1 MKKTILLLLL
11 FIGNLSFSQCVHSLP
26 DLLIWENDTIP
37 IQSFPLE
44 DYSKVNIIK
53 LFSEKGI
60 KTNDWAQI
68 KNYQAEWKI
77 IENKLYLSNIYSGNY
92 KKDNYKA
99 DLNDLFPAKS
109 NNGLILAN
117 WYSNTLF
124 APKGKHIWLGVSP
137 GCKIFESEWEISI
150 SKGVILN
157 KELKKE
163 NYYQSVYTQN
173 RGDSLRNFIANK
185 INWNNIPILEEGKEK
200 VYASIKTG
208 KTKTD
213 FTIKVRSRNEK
224 LIEETTRVLKLLP
237 EFDFYYRRGEVYR
250 MGYTMPITFDEQ
262 KRPK

>member
-11 FIGNLSFSQCVHSLP
+11 FIGNLSFSQCVHRLP

-60 KTNDWAQI
+60 KTNGWAQT

-77 IENKLYLSNIYSGNY
+77 IENKLYLSNIYSLNY

-109 NNGLILAN
+109 KKGLIQAN

-137 GCKIFESEWEISI
+137 GCKIFESEWEIYI

-163 NYYQSVYTQN
+163 NYYQSIYTKN
-173 RGDSLRNFIANK
+173 PDSLRIFINK
-185 INWNNIPILEEGKEK
+185 HIDWNRIPVLENEKEK
-200 VYASIKTG
+200 VYASIITG
-208 KTKTD
+208 KNKND
-213 FTIKVRSRNEK
+213 FTISVKSKNEK
-224 LIEETTRVLKLLP
+224 LSQEVTRVLQILP
-237 EFDFYYRRGEVYR
+237 EFDYYYRHGEFFK
-250 MGYTMPITFDEQ
+250 MGYAIPITFNENM
-262 KRPK
+262 RPK